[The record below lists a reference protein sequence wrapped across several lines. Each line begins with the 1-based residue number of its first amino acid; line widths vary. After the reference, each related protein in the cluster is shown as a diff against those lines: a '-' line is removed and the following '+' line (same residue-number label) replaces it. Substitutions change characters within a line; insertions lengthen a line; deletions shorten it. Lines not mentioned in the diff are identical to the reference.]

1 MGIWL
6 EGKPL
11 ADKIKEDV
19 KQQAAHFQRAT
30 GMVPGLAAVLVGDN
44 KASQVYVRSKEKACQ
59 ALGLH
64 SEVQAYPGDISQ
76 AFLEGK
82 IEELNR
88 RDDIDGILVQLP
100 LPAHMDSYAI
110 ICSLSPDK
118 DVDGLHPFSLGTIL
132 ANKAGFRP
140 CTPLGVVEL
149 LKEHKI
155 PIEGMDVVVIGRSLL
170 VGKSLAAM
178 LTNENGTVTVCHSKT
193 RELDKVCSRADI
205 LVAAMGKEAFV
216 KPDFVKPGATV
227 IDVGI
232 NSVSDP
238 VRIKAY
244 FGEDERRQKDLQS
257 KGYTLVGDV
266 HPAAFERAGA
276 MTPVPGGIGPLTIAM
291 LMKNTLDAFKRRRAI
306 RAPLSLK

>member
-19 KQQAAHFQRAT
+19 RRQAAHFRQSM
-30 GMVPGLAAVLVGDN
+30 GKVPGLAAVLVGEN
-44 KASQVYVRSKEKACQ
+44 PASQVYVRSKEKACQ
-59 ALGLH
+59 ALGLF
-64 SEVQAYPGDISQ
+64 SEVLAFPGDVSQ
-76 AFLEGK
+76 AFLEEK
-82 IEELNR
+82 IAELND

-100 LPAHMDSYAI
+100 LPAPIDSYAI
-110 ICSLSPDK
+110 ICCLSPEK

-132 ANKAGFRP
+132 ANKTGFRP
-140 CTPLGVVEL
+140 CTPLGVVAL
-149 LKEHKI
+149 LKEHRI
-155 PIEGMDVVVIGRSLL
+155 PIAGSDVVVIGRSLL

-178 LTNENGTVTVCHSKT
+178 LTNDNGTVTTCHSKT
-193 RELDKVCSRADI
+193 KDLGQVCSRADI
-205 LVAAMGKEAFV
+205 LVAAMGKEVFV
-216 KPDFVKPGATV
+216 KPEFVKPGATV

-238 VRIKAY
+238 ARVKAY
-244 FGEDERRQKDLQS
+244 FGEDEKRQKDLQS

-266 HPAAFERAGA
+266 HPAAIERAGA

-291 LMKNTLDAFKRRRAI
+291 LMQNTLDAFKRRRGLMAG
-306 RAPLSLK
+306 